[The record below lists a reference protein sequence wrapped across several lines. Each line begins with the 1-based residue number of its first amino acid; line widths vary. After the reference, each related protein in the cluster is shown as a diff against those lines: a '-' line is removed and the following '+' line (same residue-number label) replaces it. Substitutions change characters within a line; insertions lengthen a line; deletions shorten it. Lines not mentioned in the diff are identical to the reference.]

1 MASLA
6 VVILNWNGK
15 ELLKEFLPQVLD
27 NSANFDIVVVDNN
40 SIDGSVELLREYF
53 PNVIILQLD
62 NNYGFAGGYNRA
74 LLELNYEYVIL
85 LNSDVAP
92 SSKWIEPLV
101 SVLDNDQTIAV
112 AVPKILDYK
121 NPSLFE
127 YAGAAGG
134 FIDYLG
140 YPFCRGRVF
149 DMLEV
154 DNGQYDDSMELF
166 WASGAAFAVRRELFL
181 SVGGFDEDFFAH
193 QEEIDLCWRIQK
205 WGYKIQYV
213 PQSSVFHLGGGTL
226 GHENPRKTY
235 LNFRNS
241 LFMILKNQHSE
252 IYKTLFFRML
262 LDGVAAAKYLLTL
275 DFANFSA
282 VFRAHIHFYNKFS
295 LFYKK
300 RCELRNMSGDH
311 NVSTIFP
318 KSIVL
323 QYFLFRKRTYQMLA
337 EAAKVH

>member
-1 MASLA
+1 MSNTA

-15 ELLKEFLPQVLD
+15 KLLQEFLPQVIE
-27 NSANFDIVVVDNN
+27 NSDLCDIVVVDNCSN
-40 SIDGSVELLREYF
+40 DGSVEFLIEKF

-62 NNYGFAGGYNRA
+62 KNYGFAGGYNRA
-74 LLELNYEYVIL
+74 LEQLKYEFVIL

-92 SSKWIEPLV
+92 TSKWIEPLI
-101 SVLDNDQTIAV
+101 STLENNQIIAV

-121 NPSLFE
+121 KPNLFE

-134 FIDYLG
+134 FIDKLG

-149 DMLEV
+149 DTIEA
-154 DNGQYDDSMELF
+154 DCGQYNDSIELF

-181 SVGGFDEDFFAH
+181 SIGGFDEDFFAH

-205 WGYKIQYV
+205 WGYKIMYV

-282 VFRAHIHFYNKFS
+282 VLRAHIHFYRKFS

-323 QYFLFRKRTYQMLA
+323 QYFLLKKRTYQMLA
-337 EAAKVH
+337 EAVKVH

>member
-1 MASLA
+1 MSNTA

-15 ELLKEFLPQVLD
+15 ELLKEFLPQVLL
-27 NSANFDIVVVDNN
+27 NSANFEIVVVDNN
-40 SIDGSVELLREYF
+40 STDGSVELLRENF

-62 NNYGFAGGYNRA
+62 KNYGFAGGYNRA
-74 LLELNYEYVIL
+74 LEHLKYEFVIL

-92 SSKWIEPLV
+92 TSKWIEPLI
-101 SVLDNDQTIAV
+101 STLENNQTIAV

-134 FIDYLG
+134 FIDKLG

-149 DMLEV
+149 DTIEA
-154 DNGQYDDSMELF
+154 DCGQYNDSIELF

-181 SVGGFDEDFFAH
+181 SIGGFDEDFFAH

-205 WGYKIQYV
+205 WGYKIMFV

-241 LFMILKNQHSE
+241 LFMILKNQHSR
-252 IYKTLFFRML
+252 IYRTLFSRML
-262 LDGVAAAKYLLTL
+262 LDGVAATKFLVAF
-275 DFANFSA
+275 DFANFGA
-282 VFRAHIHFYNKFS
+282 VFRAHMHFYKHFS

-300 RCELRNMSGDH
+300 RCELRKISGDH
-311 NVSTIFP
+311 LVSTVFP

-323 QYFLFRKRTYQMLA
+323 KYYLLKKRTYKNLMDTSK
-337 EAAKVH
+337 EH